1 VLLLEQIAMAQ
12 PRDGFEGVGYLVEL
26 FVAIQVTLVVL
37 FLATLFRKLSGRQLD
52 LPRGRFLWASLSAYG
67 VSVIFGF
74 ECAGLALT
82 NDFRRTAILVTTGT
96 FFALASLVMAI
107 YARGSGRVL
116 AIVSS
121 AFLTTMWFPMFLG
134 RVLTR

>member
-1 VLLLEQIAMAQ
+1 MVE

-26 FVAIQVTLVVL
+26 WLAIQVTVVVL
-37 FLATLFRKLSGRQLD
+37 FLATVFRKLSGRQQG
-52 LPRGRFLWASLSAYG
+52 LPRGRFLWASLCAYV

-82 NDFRRTAILVTTGT
+82 DDFRRTAMVATAGM
-96 FFALASLVMAI
+96 FFALASLVMAL

-116 AIVSS
+116 AILRS
-121 AFLTTMWFPMFLG
+121 AFLTTTWLPMFLG
-134 RVLTR
+134 RVVYR

>member
-1 VLLLEQIAMAQ
+1 MAQ
-12 PRDGFEGVGYLVEL
+12 PRDGFEGVGYLAEL
-26 FVAIQVTLVVL
+26 FVAIQVTVVVL
-37 FLATLFRKLSGRQLD
+37 FLATVFRKLSGRQQD
-52 LPRGRFLWASLSAYG
+52 LPRGRFLWASLCAYV

-82 NDFRRTAILVTTGT
+82 NDFWRTAMVVTTGM

-121 AFLTTMWFPMFLG
+121 
-134 RVLTR
+134 V